1 MATTAR
7 PLLLLAAALVSVPL
21 GLAAPAAASATAPAA
36 AGTTGPAT
44 PTAPAPLPAATSLCT
59 TLDLVHRGTKVVT
72 VWGTRLVH
80 LRVERHGRPVT
91 VLRRVRYRHPKRVA
105 FTTTEQ
111 RTTCPPAAPTGT
123 LTLSAS
129 ALPPTGGTVTLAF
142 AAANAVGCTLSSS
155 PAIWPV
161 GAAPTG
167 CHGTVEAT
175 LPAAATPAGT
185 APAGTAPAGTAPATF
200 TFTFTVTSP
209 AGLQAT
215 AVRAVTEQPPGPP
228 PSAPPVTPE
237 SQAVG
242 TYDALQRAYYDAR
255 TSLYAGLPS
264 ATCGAYS
271 CLWPF
276 TNATAA
282 TLSLFGTP
290 GGSAYQPD
298 AADRLAG
305 LARYLQPLEQSPAG
319 SPQPAAHQSAP
330 APPLGPGGAT
340 YFDDNAWVGLDLV
353 HDYQLTADPAALA
366 AAQRQFDFAVS
377 GWDANPGDAC
387 PGGVFWEDIAG
398 SQRNVT
404 ANGANAE
411 LGLELYRLTGDV
423 TDLAWGA
430 EMYQWVVA
438 CLGTP
443 TGLYLDHVNAD
454 GTLNTTLWSYNQGVM
469 IGAGTLLDQITGD
482 TAYLAQARRTAAAA
496 VASFGTGA
504 TLAGQGPAFNA
515 IYFRNLLY
523 LDTAA
528 PDPAYRA
535 QLQAYAT
542 TMWAQRQPS
551 GLFDPQIGVNGTA
564 PMVEIFSLLAGSPP
578 LP

>member
-1 MATTAR
+1 MADTTG

-21 GLAAPAAASATAPAA
+21 GLAAPAAASTTTPAA
-36 AGTTGPAT
+36 ASTTGSAT
-44 PTAPAPLPAATSLCT
+44 PTAAAPLPAATSLCA
-59 TLDLVHRGTKVVT
+59 TLDVVHRGTEVVT
-72 VWGTRLVH
+72 VWGTRLVR
-80 LRVERHGRPVT
+80 LRVEHDGRPVT

-155 PAIWPV
+155 PSIWPA

-167 CHGTVEAT
+167 CRGTVEAT
-175 LPAAATPAGT
+175 LPAAATSP
-185 APAGTAPAGTAPATF
+185 GTAPAGTAPATF
-200 TFTFTVTSP
+200 TFTFTATSP
-209 AGLQAT
+209 DGLQAT

-228 PSAPPVTPE
+228 LSGSPVTPE
-237 SQAVG
+237 AQAVG
-242 TYDALQRAYYDAR
+242 TYDALQHAFYDAR
-255 TSLYAGLPS
+255 TSLYAGLPA

-276 TNATAA
+276 TNAAAA

-298 AADRLAG
+298 AAARLTG

-319 SPQPAAHQSAP
+319 SPQPPAHQSAP

-353 HDYQLTADPAALA
+353 HDYQLTADPAVLV
-366 AAQRQFDFAVS
+366 AAQRQFDFAIS
-377 GWDANPGDAC
+377 GWDANPSDAC

-398 SQRNVT
+398 SQRNVA

-430 EMYQWVVA
+430 EMYQWVVT

-454 GTLNTTLWSYNQGVM
+454 GTINTTLWSYNQGVM
-469 IGAGTLLDQITGD
+469 IGAGTLLGQITGD
-482 TAYLAQARRTAAAA
+482 AAYLAQAQRTAAAA

-504 TLAGQGPAFNA
+504 ALARQGPAFDA

-523 LDTAA
+523 LGTVA

-535 QLQAYAT
+535 QLQAYAAG
-542 TMWAQRQPS
+542 MWAQRQPT